1 MTTAEILGSRIQKI
15 RLAKKITQ
23 EELAYKIDKS
33 AHYISAIER
42 GVRSPRLT
50 TIIKIMETLQVT
62 PNELFCDF
70 INLDDPM
77 SNVLGCI
84 SAMEDKDKAF
94 VSNFVEKFYTYI
106 SKKL

>member
-1 MTTAEILGSRIQKI
+1 MRWIKESQDKN
-15 RLAKKITQ
+15 KKITQ

-50 TIIKIMETLQVT
+50 TVIKIMDTLQVT

-70 INLDDPM
+70 INLDD
-77 SNVLGCI
+77 SISKILGCI

-94 VSNFVEKFYTYI
+94 VSEFVEKFYVYI
-106 SKKL
+106 SEKI